1 MARSDE
7 EAVVVFPAMENR
19 FRIAVAVAVGG
30 ALGAIARAGVASVL
44 DSWGAASLWSV
55 LTVNVLGALA
65 LGWYVSRADGISRRS
80 FVTAGFVAVGFL
92 GSFTTFSAFSLEVV
106 LMFEDGAWLAA
117 STYVFLSIG
126 VALVAL
132 SAGRLFAERR

>member
-1 MARSDE
+1 
-7 EAVVVFPAMENR
+7 MENR
-19 FRIAVAVAVGG
+19 FRMAVAVATGG
-30 ALGAIARAGVASVL
+30 ALGATAQSGVASVL

-55 LTVNVLGALA
+55 LFVNVVGALA
-65 LGWYVSRADGISRRS
+65 LGWYASHGGGLSRRS
-80 FVTAGFVAVGFL
+80 FLTAGFVAVGFL

-117 STYVFLSIG
+117 FTYVFVSIG
-126 VALVAL
+126 VALAAV

>member
-1 MARSDE
+1 MT
-7 EAVVVFPAMENR
+7 NR
-19 FRIAVAVAVGG
+19 FELAGAVAIGG
-30 ALGAIARAGVASVL
+30 ALGSVARAGVASLL
-44 DSWGAASLWSV
+44 DAWGAASLWSV
-55 LTVNVLGALA
+55 LLVNVFGALA
-65 LGWYVSRADGISRRS
+65 LGWYAARVGGISRRS
-80 FVTAGFVAVGFL
+80 VITAGFVAVGFL

-126 VALVAL
+126 VALAAL

>member
-1 MARSDE
+1 
-7 EAVVVFPAMENR
+7 MESK
-19 FRIAVAVAVGG
+19 FQIAVAVAIGG
-30 ALGAIARAGVASVL
+30 ALGAIARAGVAFIL

-55 LTVNVLGALA
+55 LLVNVVGALA
-65 LGWYVSRADGISRRS
+65 LGWYASHAGGISRRS

-117 STYVFLSIG
+117 STYVFVSIG
-126 VALVAL
+126 VALAAL
-132 SAGRLFAERR
+132 STGRLFAERR